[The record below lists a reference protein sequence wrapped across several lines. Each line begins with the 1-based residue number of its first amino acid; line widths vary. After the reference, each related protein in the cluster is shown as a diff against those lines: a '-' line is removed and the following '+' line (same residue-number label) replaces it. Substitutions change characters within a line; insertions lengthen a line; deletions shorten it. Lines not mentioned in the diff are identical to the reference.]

1 MILITIGFS
10 SPAKQAAS
18 SACQARF
25 GVHFIK
31 VDASAQVDES
41 GANPRGAHATR
52 NSSCGVR
59 AR

>member
-1 MILITIGFS
+1 MILQS
-10 SPAKQAAS
+10 VEAAVSQAVS

-25 GVHFIK
+25 GDHVIK

-41 GANPRGAHATR
+41 GANPRGPHATR